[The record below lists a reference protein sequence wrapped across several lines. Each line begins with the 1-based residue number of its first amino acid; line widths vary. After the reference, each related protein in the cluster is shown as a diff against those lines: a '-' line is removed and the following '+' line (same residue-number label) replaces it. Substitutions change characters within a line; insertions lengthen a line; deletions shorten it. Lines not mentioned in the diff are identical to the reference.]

1 MACIGIDLGTT
12 NSLVTCWRDGKV
24 ELIPNDFGEYM
35 TPSVVG
41 FTKDNQV
48 LTGKAAREMLISE
61 PDRTFR
67 EFKRTMGTGRRYYAG
82 RHEYSSEELS
92 SMILRQLKAD
102 AERYL
107 GEAVT
112 EAIISVPAY
121 FSDSQRSATRMA
133 GKLAGLKVDRIINEP
148 SAAALLY
155 HIGTKESH
163 ANYLIFDFG
172 GGTLDVSLVEAFD
185 NIVEIEAVSG
195 DNQLGGKNFNEVIAA
210 YFYDKNDLSEKDLNT
225 EDRELVYREAEIC
238 KIMLS
243 EQDEA
248 ERRLEVQGKSYVMHI
263 TKKEF
268 KRIAE
273 PIFHKMIL
281 PIQKVLSMSGFSASE
296 IDHVVLVG
304 GSSKMPLVQ
313 ELMESLFVGK
323 LCKDQNPDEIVA
335 LGIGMLTGIKAR
347 EDTIKDYLLS
357 DICPFSLGTAIA
369 DGSFSV
375 IIERNEILPC
385 SKSGYYTTVGDMQ
398 TNIDF
403 EVYQGE
409 DIIAAKNELL
419 TTITIEVPPKPRGE
433 VQLKVE
439 FSYDI
444 NGIFDI
450 NIICKDDGNVI
461 HKTIVNENVAMSE
474 EELQARIENLEQ
486 LRIKG
491 RDETKIDYL
500 LYRANR
506 IYKESGTEARQILE
520 QAIADYRY
528 TQRCENDPQ
537 KKRENHIRFMMLLE
551 AAEREQQKLDIS
563 SFLDKE

>member
-195 DNQLGGKNFNEVIAA
+195 DNQLGGKNFNEVIAS
-210 YFYDKNDLSEKDLNT
+210 YFYDKNDLSQKDLNT

-281 PIQKVLSMSGFSASE
+281 PIQKVLSMSGFTASE

-375 IIERNEILPC
+375 IIEHNEILPC

-398 TNIDF
+398 THIDF

-506 IYKESGTEARQILE
+506 IYKESGIEARQILE